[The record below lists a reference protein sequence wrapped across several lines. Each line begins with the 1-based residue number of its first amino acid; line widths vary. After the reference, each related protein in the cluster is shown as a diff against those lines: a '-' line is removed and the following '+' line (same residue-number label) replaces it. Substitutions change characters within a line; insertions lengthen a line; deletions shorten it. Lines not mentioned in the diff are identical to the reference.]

1 MNDEGNAVLSASALP
16 GHGMSYI
23 KNALFKLLGVDK
35 KAEEL
40 YALEQMK
47 QQLKNKPYYRQK
59 ERY

>member
-1 MNDEGNAVLSASALP
+1 MNKEEIVTLSALP

-47 QQLKNKPYYRQK
+47 HQLNNKPYYREG
-59 ERY
+59 ERW

>member
-1 MNDEGNAVLSASALP
+1 MSNQDIKIVSAQP

-23 KNALFKLLGVDK
+23 KLMLFKLLGVDK

-47 QQLKNKPYYRQK
+47 HQLKNKPYYRQK

>member
-1 MNDEGNAVLSASALP
+1 MNNEGNAALSAPP
-16 GHGMSYI
+16 GHVSMKAFI
-23 KNALFKLLGVDK
+23 FKLLGVDK